1 MFINESNIRKLI
13 RLIEESDIDSIEVS
27 GWGRKVK
34 ITQRVDAASN
44 GHGSAPVVMAPQATI
59 SPQAARSPEIAPAP
73 APSET
78 TTGETSRYVEV
89 TSPMV
94 GTFYSAPSPEASPY
108 VSPNEKVVTGQV
120 LCIVEAMKLMNEIES
135 DASGRVVEIRGEN
148 GKPVEYGQVLF
159 VIDPEG

>member
-44 GHGSAPVVMAPQATI
+44 GHGSAPVVMAPQATV
-59 SPQAARSPEIAPAP
+59 SHQTARSPEIAPAP
-73 APSET
+73 NET
-78 TTGETSRYVEV
+78 TTGDTGRYVEV

-108 VSPNEKVVTGQV
+108 VSPNEKVVAGQV

>member
-13 RLIEESDIDSIEVS
+13 KLVEESNIDSIEVS
-27 GWGRKVK
+27 SWGRRVK
-34 ITQRVDAASN
+34 ITQRVDASSN
-44 GHGSAPVVMAPQATI
+44 GHGSAPVVVAPQATI
-59 SPQAARSPEIAPAP
+59 SPQAVRSPEVALAPVS
-73 APSET
+73 SET
-78 TTGETSRYVEV
+78 PTSDTGHYVDV

-94 GTFYSAPSPEASPY
+94 GTFYAAPSPEASPY
-108 VSPNEKVVTGQV
+108 VSPNEKVVAGQV